1 MPARHIVPA
10 PNASN
15 IGALPLDV
23 LRKILLLLEAK
34 ELCRFRLVCREW
46 RSLLSDRY
54 LTAAHFALH
63 PSLLIIAGYT
73 DGAVHDALVG
83 IMDLS
88 GQVVK
93 RVHRMEGEKVMS
105 VPLDHV
111 CVRKIDDSSS
121 RYRLPIQFHEEF
133 VYLPDR
139 LLDPATGVV
148 YHIPYNAAE
157 DVEL

>member
-73 DGAVHDALVG
+73 DGAVHDALVE
-83 IMDLS
+83 LN
-88 GQVVK
+88 
-93 RVHRMEGEKVMS
+93 R
-105 VPLDHV
+105 
-111 CVRKIDDSSS
+111 CS
-121 RYRLPIQFHEEF
+121 RSAHSTIAE
-133 VYLPDR
+133 
-139 LLDPATGVV
+139 ATQGGG
-148 YHIPYNAAE
+148 
-157 DVEL
+157 